1 MIFISGVHGVG
12 KTYFCDMVKKEL
24 GINTYSAS
32 QLISEKKKV
41 GFDNSKLVSDI
52 DENQQY
58 LLLAV
63 EELRQN
69 ASNNTSD
76 FILDGHFCLLDTGGA
91 VTRIGVDT
99 FTSLKPEA
107 IILLTEKPE
116 VISQRRKERDGK
128 DVTPESIKSFQ
139 TEEQKYVEEVA
150 IQIGAQLFVS
160 KGSED
165 LPKALDFIKS
175 L

>member
-12 KTYFCDMVKKEL
+12 KTYFCDMVRKEL
-24 GINTYSAS
+24 GIKAYPAS
-32 QLISEKKKV
+32 RLITEKKKA
-41 GFDNSKLVSDI
+41 GFDSNKLVSDI

-58 LLLAV
+58 LLVAV
-63 EELRQN
+63 DELRQKE
-69 ASNNTSD
+69 NN
-76 FILDGHFCLLDTGGA
+76 FILDGHFCLLDTSGT
-91 VTRIGVDT
+91 VTRIGIDT

-107 IILLTEKPE
+107 IILLTEKPV

-128 DVTPESIKSFQ
+128 EVSPESIDVFQ
-139 TEEQKYVEEVA
+139 TEEQKYAEEVA
-150 IQIGAQLFVS
+150 AQIGAQLFVS

>member
-12 KTYFCDMVKKEL
+12 KTYFCDMVRNEL
-24 GINTYSAS
+24 GINAYPAS
-32 QLISEKKKV
+32 RLIAEKKKS
-41 GFDNSKLVSDI
+41 GFDSSKLVADI

-58 LLLAV
+58 LLVAV
-63 EELRQN
+63 EELRQDEHN
-69 ASNNTSD
+69 
-76 FILDGHFCLLDTGGA
+76 FILDGHFCLLDTSGT

-99 FTSLKPEA
+99 FTSLRPEA

-116 VISQRRKERDGK
+116 VISQRRRERDGK
-128 DVTPESIKSFQ
+128 EVTPESINAFQ
-139 TEEQKYVEEVA
+139 SEEQKYAEEVA
-150 IQIGAQLFVS
+150 AQIGAQLFVS

-165 LPKALDFIKS
+165 LPRALDFIKS